1 VQSLLQR
8 LPAVHRS
15 QVVLRLSSLFD
26 DCVAGKRKADEGE
39 REREQSEKSLRH
51 HLNEAFCL
59 YNKVS
64 GELNEAYEE
73 LEEAYKPLHSL
84 RT

>member
-1 VQSLLQR
+1 MQSLLQR

-15 QVVLRLSSLFD
+15 QLVLRLSSLFD
-26 DCVAGKRKADEGE
+26 GCVAGKRKADEGE
-39 REREQSEKSLRH
+39 REREQSEKSLIH

-59 YNKVS
+59 HNKAS
-64 GELNEAYEE
+64 GKLNEAYEE